1 MRGLRVLLALCA
13 ALVVFVAAAPPVA
26 IYPARFANHER
37 IVAVGVVSGNG
48 ISRRSVQRGTSDDV
62 LVFDDAQRLHIDDP
76 SAPGGQ
82 LTATWRCPS
91 RRVVVFTWT
100 PDVVAALRGELA
112 AQVPFPM
119 NVKVGSARL
128 NFGRNGA
135 KYTGTQT
142 IRCSGRYRGYVISIV
157 ETITYTGTALPGKTS
172 APAASPTL
180 ETALGDV
187 FARVAARLR
196 LESARVVR

>member
-13 ALVVFVAAAPPVA
+13 ALVVCVAAVPPVTT
-26 IYPARFANHER
+26 YPARFANHER

-100 PDVVAALRGELA
+100 PDVVAALRDQLSSEL
-112 AQVPFPM
+112 PFPVS
-119 NVKVGSARL
+119 VKVGSARL

-135 KYTGTQT
+135 RYTGTQV
-142 IRCSGRYRGYVISIV
+142 IRCTGRYRGYQISIV
-157 ETITYTGTALPGKTS
+157 ETITYTGTALPGKAT
-172 APAASPTL
+172 APTDAGSL
-180 ETALGDV
+180 QSALGDAV
-187 FARVAARLR
+187 ARLAQR
-196 LESARVVR
+196 FRW